1 MKTDDL
7 IEVCYCPTDGYFQ
20 PAELLDAYIRVAR
33 QAGAIFRPHTPVEDI
48 LTVGGR
54 IQGVRAGRQLYSA
67 PIVVNAAGPWSYL
80 IGRMTDGP
88 VPTAAIGHYYL
99 ITKPQDDVPVGRN
112 DAALRDR
119 ESRIYSRPEVGGLLV
134 GTYEAEPVEYDM
146 ESLSSDF
153 EMSTMKA
160 ARDSINVATLIDSAS
175 RRFPFINERTPMSVT
190 HGIMTF
196 TPDGHALCGPATD
209 IQGLFHCTGFCGRGV
224 FQSTCI
230 GVVMAELI
238 LENKSRYDV
247 AHLQPNRFS
256 DNPIVA
262 DVAEIKAQCYRRYAG
277 HYDVKGES
285 EKT

>member
-1 MKTDDL
+1 MKTAPVL
-7 IEVCYCPTDGYFQ
+7 V
-20 PAELLDAYIRVAR
+20 LL
-33 QAGAIFRPHTPVEDI
+33 AGAV
-48 LTVGGR
+48 LTVAGWVLFGR
-54 IQGVRAGRQLYSA
+54 RAVD
-67 PIVVNAAGPWSYL
+67 P
-80 IGRMTDGP
+80 
-88 VPTAAIGHYYL
+88 
-99 ITKPQDDVPVGRN
+99 
-112 DAALRDR
+112 
-119 ESRIYSRPEVGGLLV
+119 
-134 GTYEAEPVEYDM
+134 EPVAKGDPIRQFCAACHIYPEPGTLPRSSWKE

-209 IQGLFHCTGFCGRGV
+209 IQGKFHCTGFCGRGV

-238 LENKSRYDV
+238 LESKSRYDV